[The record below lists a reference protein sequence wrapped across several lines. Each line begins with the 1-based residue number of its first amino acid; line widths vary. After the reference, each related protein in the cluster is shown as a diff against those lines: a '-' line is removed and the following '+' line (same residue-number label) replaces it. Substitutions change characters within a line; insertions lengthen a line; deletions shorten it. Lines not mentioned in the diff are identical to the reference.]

1 MHTHTS
7 VRDDAA
13 PPGDPGSDAIVDL
26 VGVRRMFGPAT
37 GLAALTL
44 SVPAGSVTVLVG
56 PNGAGKTTALRVIT
70 GALKT
75 EAGTARVFG
84 IDPAGPD
91 GEQVRLRCGV
101 VAAKPALYDRL
112 TGRDN
117 LRYAAELFGMGRDAS
132 VEDAADRFGIHDAL
146 DLRVGGYSTGM
157 KTRLALARAVLHDP
171 DLLLLDEPT
180 SGLDPE
186 SAHAVLALV
195 DGMAADGKTVVMCT
209 HLLLE
214 AEGLADE
221 VVMMEDGKAVMAGRP
236 EELMLQFWPHPM
248 VVFGAEVRRQPR
260 PPPAHARR
268 ALLHP
273 GRRLEPG
280 RDPGRRPGPGAGAG
294 RVHGRGRRPP
304 DQGRPPTSPRWRSS
318 TSGCASGERR
328 FWSNSV
334 PPMSLSLQ
342 NPGPAVNRARMWA
355 VARNDL
361 RQLAK
366 SPDFWAPMVVLAAL
380 FFVVIPVI
388 LLLTISNLGDI
399 GTVAKVSAALD
410 LLPQKAQEAVQG
422 ASAADQTSYAL
433 AVYLFAPLAVIVP
446 MTISTAIGAN
456 TVVGEKEKGTGE
468 FLAHS
473 PASEREIYLGKL
485 VASLVPGYLTTLIGF
500 GMYSLAVNLIVGP
513 NVGGWFFPT
522 RAWWIL
528 MLWVVP
534 PFLAI
539 TLSVVLRLS
548 ARVKSAAAAQQA
560 SGLVTLPLIVLS
572 YGQSTGSLLG
582 AGNSGLI
589 LGAVAWAIAILGL
602 MRGAKAVTR
611 ARLLGID
618 T

>member
-1 MHTHTS
+1 M
-7 VRDDAA
+7 
-13 PPGDPGSDAIVDL
+13 
-26 VGVRRMFGPAT
+26 
-37 GLAALTL
+37 
-44 SVPAGSVTVLVG
+44 
-56 PNGAGKTTALRVIT
+56 N
-70 GALKT
+70 
-75 EAGTARVFG
+75 
-84 IDPAGPD
+84 
-91 GEQVRLRCGV
+91 
-101 VAAKPALYDRL
+101 
-112 TGRDN
+112 
-117 LRYAAELFGMGRDAS
+117 
-132 VEDAADRFGIHDAL
+132 
-146 DLRVGGYSTGM
+146 
-157 KTRLALARAVLHDP
+157 
-171 DLLLLDEPT
+171 
-180 SGLDPE
+180 
-186 SAHAVLALV
+186 
-195 DGMAADGKTVVMCT
+195 
-209 HLLLE
+209 
-214 AEGLADE
+214 
-221 VVMMEDGKAVMAGRP
+221 
-236 EELMLQFWPHPM
+236 W
-248 VVFGAEVRRQPR
+248 
-260 PPPAHARR
+260 
-268 ALLHP
+268 
-273 GRRLEPG
+273 
-280 RDPGRRPGPGAGAG
+280 
-294 RVHGRGRRPP
+294 
-304 DQGRPPTSPRWRSS
+304 
-318 TSGCASGERR
+318 
-328 FWSNSV
+328 
-334 PPMSLSLQ
+334 
-342 NPGPAVNRARMWA
+342 ARMWA

-366 SPDFWAPMVVLAAL
+366 SPDFWLPMLVLAAL

-388 LLLTISNLGDI
+388 LLLTISNLGNI
-399 GTVAKVSAALD
+399 GTVSKVSAALD
-410 LLPQKAQEAVQG
+410 LLPQKAQAAVQG

-485 VASLVPGYLTTLIGF
+485 VASLLPGYMTTLIGF
-500 GMYSLAVNLIVGP
+500 GLYSLAVNLIVGP

-522 RAWWIL
+522 RAWWVL